1 MYSINFTLTTK
12 KSCLSS
18 HYNGDNNYLFVSG
31 TEITK
36 FKAKDS
42 EIVPNPICLGNISE
56 DFSVSNMKKL
66 DYMDLFLSL
75 VLIIE

>member
-1 MYSINFTLTTK
+1 MQK
-12 KSCLSS
+12 KCILLILLQLEKLCLSL
-18 HYNGDNNYLFVSG
+18 HYNGDNSFLFVNG
-31 TEITK
+31 TKITK

-66 DYMDLFLSL
+66 N
-75 VLIIE
+75 